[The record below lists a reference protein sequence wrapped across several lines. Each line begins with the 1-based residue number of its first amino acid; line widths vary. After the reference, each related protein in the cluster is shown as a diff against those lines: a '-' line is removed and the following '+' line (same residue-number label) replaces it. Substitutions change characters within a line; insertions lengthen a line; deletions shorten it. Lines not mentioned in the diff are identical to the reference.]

1 MEEHHEENEERPSNH
16 GSHPWML
23 GLVIV
28 LIAAAGISLAY
39 TFAQRSTLANLQA
52 KNQNLASENQELGTN
67 MSQMDAT
74 MNQLRNQVNTLNS
87 KLATMSEPHPAR
99 RVDARRGV
107 VRRTR
112 PVVSP
117 MRRLEARLQ
126 AQQSQLDQMKTE
138 VAKQRTDIEGEL
150 GSTRD
155 QLNGSIAKNHTE
167 LVALE
172 KRGERNYYE
181 FDLMK
186 SKQFQRF
193 GPVLLSLRKADT
205 KHDHYNMMMLVDDKQ
220 LTKKNVN
227 LYEPVWLYRADD
239 PQPIQIVVNEI
250 GKNYVHGYVST
261 AKYTKAELDAAEQQ
275 PTNTTAG
282 QTPGSTAQSP
292 TGTASTTQA
301 PAQNATPQQPH
312 HPQFLH

>member
-1 MEEHHEENEERPSNH
+1 MEDRREENEEHPSNLN
-16 GSHPWML
+16 SHPWLMSL
-23 GLVIV
+23 LIV
-28 LIAAAGISLAY
+28 LIAVAGLSLAY
-39 TFAQRSTLANLQA
+39 TFAQRSTLSDLQA
-52 KNQNLASENQELGTN
+52 KNQHLASENQELSSSVT
-67 MSQMDAT
+67 QMDAT
-74 MNQLRNQVNTLNS
+74 VNQLRSQVNALNS
-87 KLATMSEPHPAR
+87 KVATTSDAHRAR
-99 RVDARRGV
+99 NAVARKGA
-107 VRRTR
+107 VRRAR

-117 MRRLEARLQ
+117 VRRLEARLK
-126 AQQSQLDQMKTE
+126 AQQSQLDQMKSE
-138 VAKQRTDIEGEL
+138 VAQQRSDIEGEL

-205 KHDHYNMMMLVDDKQ
+205 KHDHYNMMLLVDDKQ

-239 PQPIQIVVNEI
+239 PLPIQIVVNEI

-261 AKYTKAELDAAEQQ
+261 PKYTKAELAAAEQQ
-275 PTNTTAG
+275 TSNEGTAEQNAPNSG
-282 QTPGSTAQSP
+282 QTSV
-292 TGTASTTQA
+292 STTPT
-301 PAQNATPQQPH
+301 PARSPVPQQPH
-312 HPQFLH
+312 HPPLLH